1 MSLLECVAE
10 YVLRTNQKTKIRGLI
25 LGNGSMNLVMSL
37 QEGNEPLR
45 DKINAA
51 IMDMQKDGTLDRLIR
66 IYVVEQDSHEAKP
79 EPFDEYDNADTLKV
93 AITGDFP
100 PIDYV
105 DAGGFAAGYNTAM
118 LT

>member
-1 MSLLECVAE
+1 MRSVVSGSVRSKRICSMSLLECVAE
-10 YVLRTNQKTKIRGLI
+10 YVLRTNQKTEIRGLI

-79 EPFDEYDNADTLKV
+79 
-93 AITGDFP
+93 
-100 PIDYV
+100 
-105 DAGGFAAGYNTAM
+105 
-118 LT
+118 